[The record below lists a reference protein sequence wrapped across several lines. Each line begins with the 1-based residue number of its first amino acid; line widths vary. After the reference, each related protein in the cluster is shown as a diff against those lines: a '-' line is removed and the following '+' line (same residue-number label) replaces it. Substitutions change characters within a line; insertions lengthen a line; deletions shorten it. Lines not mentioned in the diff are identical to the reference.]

1 MTNIRWLVDLLKD
14 ISEAPE
20 YEARIIAEKQLNDVE
35 IEQILNRRRQGE
47 PLSKILEEKGFY
59 KYIFKTTS
67 DVLDPRADSEILVE
81 SVLEFVPDT
90 GSSIKI
96 LDIGTGSGCL
106 LISTTMEYQN
116 AAGVGIDKSEEALK
130 IAQKNAQAIA
140 KDNNISFVK
149 QDVMIKSWT
158 EDLCQFDIIISNPP
172 YIKSADIEK
181 LDVAVKQY
189 DPMLALDGGVDG
201 LMFYRQLANTLMPI
215 THEKTKIFFEIG
227 QGQEDDVTDLMQQNG
242 FSLLATRKD
251 YGNIIR
257 VLVFERG

>member
-1 MTNIRWLVDLLKD
+1 MTNIHELANLLRD
-14 ISEAPE
+14 ISDAPE
-20 YEARIIAEKQLNDVE
+20 YEARIIAEKQLNNAE

-59 KYIFKTTS
+59 KYMFKTTS

-81 SVLEFVPDT
+81 SVLEFVPNT
-90 GSSIKI
+90 GSSINI

-116 AAGVGIDKSEEALK
+116 AVGVGIDKSKAALK
-130 IAQKNAQAIA
+130 IAQENAQDIA
-140 KDNNISFVK
+140 KEKNISFIH
-149 QDVMIKSWT
+149 QDIIYDNWT
-158 EDLCQFDIIISNPP
+158 KDLGKFDIIISNPP
-172 YIKSADIEK
+172 YIKTSDIEG

-189 DPMLALDGGVDG
+189 DPMSALDGGADG
-201 LMFYRQLANTLMPI
+201 LMFYRQLAKTLMPI

-227 QGQEDDVTDLMQQNG
+227 QGQETDVINLMQQNG

>member
-14 ISEAPE
+14 ISDAPE
-20 YEARIIAEKQLNDVE
+20 YEAKIIAEKRLDNDE

-47 PLSKILEEKGFY
+47 PLSKILEERGFY
-59 KYIFKTTS
+59 KYIFKTTP

-81 SVLEFVPDT
+81 SVLEFVPNT
-90 GSSIKI
+90 GNPIKI

-116 AAGVGIDKSEEALK
+116 AVGVGIDKSDAALK
-130 IAQKNAQAIA
+130 IAQENAQTVA
-140 KDNNISFVK
+140 KEKDISFIK
-149 QDVMIKSWT
+149 QDVMLKYWT
-158 EDLCQFDIIISNPP
+158 KDLGQFDIIISNPP
-172 YIKSADIEK
+172 YIKSADIDG
-181 LDVAVKQY
+181 LDVTVKQY
-189 DPMLALDGGVDG
+189 DPMLALDGGADG
-201 LMFYRQLANTLMPI
+201 LMFYRQLAETLMPI

-227 QGQEDDVTDLMQQNG
+227 QGQEADVTDLMQQNG